1 MYLTPPALS
10 SPYVHALVLCLVE
23 NLFALILSLA
33 ESNKKW

>member
-10 SPYVHALVLCLVE
+10 SLYLHALVLCLVE